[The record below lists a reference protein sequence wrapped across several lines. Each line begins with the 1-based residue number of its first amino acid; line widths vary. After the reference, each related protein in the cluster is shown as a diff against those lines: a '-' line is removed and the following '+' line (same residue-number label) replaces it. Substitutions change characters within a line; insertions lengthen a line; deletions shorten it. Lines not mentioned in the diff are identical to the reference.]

1 MEDHCTIS
9 TSTGTIRP
17 LHIPPVTTE
26 QRPLSQPSSPRSAL
40 PSPPDSPSGESVSSL
55 PSVSSSF
62 FYSSG
67 AASPRHQHS
76 DHSRGELDQ
85 LRLVIPSLTLPS
97 ALPHATTYGQT
108 LGDLKLLILGGKG
121 IGKTT
126 LANLLLES
134 NDDVVEIGGW
144 EYLDEGR
151 ANVLRASTDWIEHR
165 DAHGLNKFEPARN
178 VEIIELPGYD
188 QYAEVCYICKTSLYM
203 SIIAHLMTTS
213 PRRWLNLCYLS
224 YTHRSRP
231 FTRCSIPTMRLPR
244 LLPTC
249 YPLHTHHFI
258 LPWCSLRQTSHL
270 QWNTR

>member
-1 MEDHCTIS
+1 MAETTIS
-9 TSTGTIRP
+9 ASTGTIRV
-17 LHIPPVTTE
+17 LHSPPVVTE
-26 QRPLSQPSSPRSAL
+26 QRTLSQPSSPRSAL

-67 AASPRHQHS
+67 AASPGHQHS
-76 DHSRGELDQ
+76 DHSRGEADQ
-85 LRLVIPSLTLPS
+85 LRLVIPSLTLPP

-144 EYLDEGR
+144 EYFDEECR
-151 ANVLRASTDWIEHR
+151 ANVLRASTDWIEHG
-165 DAHGLNKFEPARN
+165 DAHGLNNFEPARN

-188 QYAEVCYICKTSLYM
+188 QYAQV
-203 SIIAHLMTTS
+203 
-213 PRRWLNLCYLS
+213 
-224 YTHRSRP
+224 
-231 FTRCSIPTMRLPR
+231 
-244 LLPTC
+244 
-249 YPLHTHHFI
+249 
-258 LPWCSLRQTSHL
+258 
-270 QWNTR
+270 